1 MTDFIKADIFFFVT
15 TVAVVCVS
23 AVVVVVL
30 VYVVKIL
37 KDIFKIAEKAKSE
50 SDNIIADLRELRGAI
65 REEGAKLKAISE
77 ILTTFAPKKKK
88 TKSTSVNSN

>member
-23 AVVVVVL
+23 AVVIVVL
-30 VYVVKIL
+30 IYVVKIL

-50 SDNIIADLRELRGAI
+50 SDNIIADLRELRASI
-65 REEGAKLKAISE
+65 REEGAKLKSISE
-77 ILTTFAPKKKK
+77 ILTTFAPKKRSEKK
-88 TKSTSVNSN
+88 KS